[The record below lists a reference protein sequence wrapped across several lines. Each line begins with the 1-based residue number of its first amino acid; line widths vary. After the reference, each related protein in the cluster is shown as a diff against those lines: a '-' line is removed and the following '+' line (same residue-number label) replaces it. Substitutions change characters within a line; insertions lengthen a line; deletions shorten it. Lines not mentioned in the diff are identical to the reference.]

1 MHNPKI
7 DKEMSRWVAETIDSK
22 PEYYFMNA
30 LMGMYLM
37 PEPDKARFC
46 VGFYR
51 YRYSL
56 DIYVIEHAWIEYN
69 GVIIDPTLILNKDI
83 RLIDYI
89 YFGMGCFELEE
100 ISEFYFYN
108 IQNSEDFENELDCH
122 SVCASLGKAE
132 KYSSYMERIRALNY
146 ICIMPNN
153 NETV

>member
-1 MHNPKI
+1 MDTLKVDN
-7 DKEMSRWVAETIDSK
+7 EMSRWVAETIESR

-30 LMGMYLM
+30 LMAMYLM

-56 DIYVIEHAWIEYN
+56 DIYVIEHTWIEYN
-69 GVIIDPTLILNKDI
+69 GVIIDPTLVLKKY
-83 RLIDYI
+83 RLEDYI
-89 YFGMGCFELEE
+89 YFSVGSFELEE
-100 ISEFYFYN
+100 ISDFYFYN

-132 KYSSYMERIRALNY
+132 KYSSYMESIRALNY

>member
-1 MHNPKI
+1 MHHPKI
-7 DKEMSRWVAETIDSK
+7 DKKMSRWVAETIDSK

-30 LMGMYLM
+30 LMDMYLM

-46 VGFYR
+46 IGFYR
-51 YRYSL
+51 SRHSL
-56 DIYVIEHAWIEYN
+56 DIFVMEHAWIEYN
-69 GVIIDPTLILNKDI
+69 GVIIDPTLVLKKY
-83 RLIDYI
+83 RLEDYI
-89 YFGMGCFELEE
+89 YFSVGCFELEE
-100 ISEFYFYN
+100 ISDFYFYN